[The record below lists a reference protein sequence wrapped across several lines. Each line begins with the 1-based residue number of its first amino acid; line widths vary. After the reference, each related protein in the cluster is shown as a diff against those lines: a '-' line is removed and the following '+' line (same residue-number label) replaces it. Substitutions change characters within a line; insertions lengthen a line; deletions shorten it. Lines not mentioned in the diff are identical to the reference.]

1 MIFLI
6 FAILTTC
13 LGQIFYKLYF
23 KERRKFL
30 LLITVFFFTITPLF
44 SFQALKTLS
53 IDIVYLSTALNI
65 VLILLFSILFLKEQV
80 SKRKIFASFLIVIG
94 VLIFNL
100 V

>member
-13 LGQIFYKLYF
+13 SGQIFYKLYF
-23 KERRKFL
+23 REKKKFL
-30 LLITVFFFTITPLF
+30 LLITVFFFTLTPLL

-65 VLILLFSILFLKEQV
+65 VLILLFSITFLKEQI
-80 SKRKIFASFLIVIG
+80 SKKKIFASFLIVLG

-100 V
+100 F

>member
-1 MIFLI
+1 M
-6 FAILTTC
+6 
-13 LGQIFYKLYF
+13 
-23 KERRKFL
+23 
-30 LLITVFFFTITPLF
+30 ITVLFFTITPLF

-65 VLILLFSILFLKEQV
+65 VLILLFSTLFLREQV
-80 SKRKIFASFLIVIG
+80 PKRKIFASLFIVLG